1 MDRAARLLVSAVLIA
16 VFTIALTACGQSTPS
31 LGFAPSKQLVRKAIA
46 LQVSQTQDQLT
57 QQLRSSPPKF
67 EIAQVSLKQLEPLFI
82 DDLPTY
88 RVLGTYSLKIQ
99 LPQQQVTQRKNSF
112 DVYLQRQKQG
122 KTWRLLLPQSISNG
136 SKTSWRSYLI
146 R

>member
-1 MDRAARLLVSAVLIA
+1 MRGSVRLTVSAVVIVIVTL
-16 VFTIALTACGQSTPS
+16 TLTACGLNTPS

-46 LQVSQTQDQLT
+46 LQVSQTQQQLT
-57 QQLRSSPPKF
+57 QQLQSSPPKF
-67 EIAQVSLKQLEPLFI
+67 EIAQVALKQLEPLFV

-88 RVLGTYSLKIQ
+88 HILGTYSLKIQ
-99 LPQQQVTQRKNSF
+99 LPQQQVTQRENPF
-112 DVYLQRQKQG
+112 NVYLQRQKQG
-122 KTWRLLLPQSISNG
+122 KTWRLLLPQYTGNG

>member
-1 MDRAARLLVSAVLIA
+1 MMVSAVLIA
-16 VFTIALTACGQSTPS
+16 VLSIALTACGQSTPS

-46 LQVSQTQDQLT
+46 LQVSQIQHQLT

-67 EIAQVSLKQLEPLFI
+67 EIAQVALKQLEPLFI

-88 RVLGTYSLKIQ
+88 RVLGTYNLKIQ

-122 KTWRLLLPQSISNG
+122 KTWRLLLPQSIGNG

>member
-1 MDRAARLLVSAVLIA
+1 MVSAILIA
-16 VFTIALTACGQSTPS
+16 VFMMAMTACGTSTPS

-46 LQVSQTQDQLT
+46 LQVSQTQQQLT
-57 QQLRSSPPKF
+57 RQLQASPPKF
-67 EIAQVSLKQLEPLFI
+67 EIAQVNLKQLEPLFI

-88 RVLGTYSLKIQ
+88 RVSGTYNLKIQ
-99 LPQQQVTQRKNSF
+99 LPQQQVTQRKNFF

-122 KTWRLLLPQSISNG
+122 QTWRLLVPQSIGNNSQ
-136 SKTSWRSYLI
+136 TSWHTYLI

>member
-1 MDRAARLLVSAVLIA
+1 MMVSAVLIA
-16 VFTIALTACGQSTPS
+16 VLSIALTACGQSTPS

-46 LQVSQTQDQLT
+46 LQVSQTQNQLT
-57 QQLRSSPPKF
+57 QQLRSSPPQI
-67 EIAQVSLKQLEPLFI
+67 EIAQVALKQLEPLFI